1 MRKLRLSTWNIN
13 SVRLRQ
19 GLVARF
25 LAKHPPDI
33 LCLQETKCPDDLFPG
48 DGFKQLGYVHQAVNG
63 QKGYHGVAIL
73 SRVPFRKIEKFSFCG
88 KDDTRHVMAAFESGL
103 ELHNFYVPAGGDI
116 PDPKTNVKFAHKL
129 DFLREMEARFS
140 EERRRR
146 STPMVLV
153 GDLNVAPLEND
164 VWSHKQLWDVVSHTP
179 VETELLDAAKAAFDW
194 LDVTRHFVPPEEKIY
209 SWWSYRAHDWQS
221 SDRGRRL
228 DHIWASPGLNG
239 AVSDHT
245 ILRQA
250 RGWKGPSD
258 HVPVLATI
266 AL

>member
-1 MRKLRLSTWNIN
+1 
-13 SVRLRQ
+13 
-19 GLVARF
+19 
-25 LAKHPPDI
+25 
-33 LCLQETKCPDDLFPG
+33 
-48 DGFKQLGYVHQAVNG
+48 
-63 QKGYHGVAIL
+63 
-73 SRVPFRKIEKFSFCG
+73 
-88 KDDTRHVMAAFESGL
+88 
-103 ELHNFYVPAGGDI
+103 
-116 PDPKTNVKFAHKL
+116 
-129 DFLREMEARFS
+129 
-140 EERRRR
+140 
-146 STPMVLV
+146 MVLV

-164 VWSHKQLWDVVSHTP
+164 VWSHKQLSDVVSHTL

-194 LDVTRHFVPPEEKIY
+194 LDVTRYFVPPEEKIY

-228 DHIWASPGLNG
+228 DHIWVSPGLNG